1 MQKRNLVIEKNARF
15 FWLGQSGTNAEELW
29 IVCHGYAQLAD
40 EFLESFRC
48 LDSPKRILV
57 APEGLHRFYPKG
69 SSGRVAASW
78 MTREER
84 LSDISDYVH
93 YLDQVHRIFCS
104 ENPSIKRIVV
114 LGFSQGAA
122 TVRRWA
128 MQGNSLIDQLIL
140 WCGFFPP
147 DMPNGAFRSDQSLL
161 VVTAENDRFITKEDA
176 DRQVSEMRLRCKNL
190 QHIHFNGEHVIDEQ
204 TLVAVAEKINL

>member
-1 MQKRNLVIEKNARF
+1 MQKRNLVIEKTARF
-15 FWLGQSGTNAEELW
+15 FWLGEAGENVEELW

-48 LDSPKRILV
+48 IESPKRLLV

-84 LSDISDYVH
+84 LADISDYVQ
-93 YLDQVHRIFCS
+93 YLDQVHQILCA
-104 ENPSIKRIVV
+104 ENPNIKRIVV

-122 TVRRWA
+122 TVSRWA
-128 MQGNSLIDQLIL
+128 MQGNSLID
-140 WCGFFPP
+140 
-147 DMPNGAFRSDQSLL
+147 
-161 VVTAENDRFITKEDA
+161 
-176 DRQVSEMRLRCKNL
+176 
-190 QHIHFNGEHVIDEQ
+190 
-204 TLVAVAEKINL
+204 